1 MKLYNREILGAL
13 QNFFVVFCVCFLK
26 EMSSLEGAFSSLCV
40 FLPAFICVFIL
51 NSFVKVLQ
59 VTNRLKCLGGIH
71 YLLAQDLMRSL
82 VAEV

>member
-1 MKLYNREILGAL
+1 MLFLAY
-13 QNFFVVFCVCFLK
+13 VF
-26 EMSSLEGAFSSLCV
+26 
-40 FLPAFICVFIL
+40 FLPAFISVFIF